1 MILTEV
7 KANKTVVS
15 KKIKK
20 SKIYINTLMPNFKFK
35 DKLGKIVKPINRCIT
50 M

>member
-7 KANKTVVS
+7 KINKKVS
-15 KKIKK
+15 TKFKK

-35 DKLGKIVKPINRCIT
+35 NKLGKIVKPINRCIT